1 MTDVGGDSGK
11 SMHEDE
17 QEIGCDLGKPPSLSC
32 HHRCERR

>member
-17 QEIGCDLGKPPSLSC
+17 QEIGCDLVCDSETSF
-32 HHRCERR
+32 HFS